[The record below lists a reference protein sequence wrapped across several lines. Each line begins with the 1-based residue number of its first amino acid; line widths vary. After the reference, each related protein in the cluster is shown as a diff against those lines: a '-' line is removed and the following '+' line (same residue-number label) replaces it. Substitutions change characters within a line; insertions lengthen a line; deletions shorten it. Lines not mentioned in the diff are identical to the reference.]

1 MKLPASPGENIF
13 VVVALESMMLQSL
26 QVRRGTAEDATAVS
40 TVLLEAFREYQS
52 QYTPDGFAAT
62 TPDEF
67 SVIERLTEG
76 PIWVAE
82 LDNQVI
88 GTASAVLH
96 ESRGLYVRGMA
107 VLPEG
112 RGLGVGAVL
121 LDAIESFA
129 KESDCHRL
137 YLRTT
142 PFLHRAIRLYT
153 NLGFE
158 FIEDGSQELF
168 GTPLLTMEKVL

>member
-1 MKLPASPGENIF
+1 
-13 VVVALESMMLQSL
+13 VVVELELLMFQPL
-26 QVRRGTAEDATAVS
+26 QVRRASAEDATAVS

-62 TPDEF
+62 TPDAS
-67 SVIERLTEG
+67 SVIERLEEG

-82 LDNQVI
+82 LDNQVV

-129 KESDCHRL
+129 KEFGCQCL

-158 FIEDGSQELF
+158 FIDDGPQELF
-168 GTPLLTMEKVL
+168 GTPLLTMERLL